1 MTITAASLVYI
12 VWLSENREIDFTMKN
27 YFNDETDYNMGQFDE
42 SFNVV
47 LGIKKAE
54 SEFDWFNNP
63 YISLNV
69 YQA

>member
-1 MTITAASLVYI
+1 
-12 VWLSENREIDFTMKN
+12 MKN
-27 YFNDETDYNMGQFDE
+27 YFNDETNYNMGQFDE

-69 YQA
+69 YQAEHKEESKSITPSTNLVKC